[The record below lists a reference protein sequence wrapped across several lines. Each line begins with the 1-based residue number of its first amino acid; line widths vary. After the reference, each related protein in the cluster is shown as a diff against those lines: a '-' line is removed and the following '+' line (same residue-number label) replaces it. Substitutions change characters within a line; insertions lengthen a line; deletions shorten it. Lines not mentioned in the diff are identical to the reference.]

1 MRHRVAGSMFAA
13 VLVVAGLGAQ
23 AGAQPSGPSGPS
35 RDYVVLYREGAS
47 ATAGA
52 AAVKAAG
59 GVVRS
64 VNTRVGLA
72 QVTSSNPGFLA
83 DVASQA
89 AIDGAS
95 VDRSIGAVPPLPRP
109 KRDDVERDRTVN
121 GAGRAAA
128 PAAIPQTEPLGGL
141 QWDMQM
147 IGATPTGS
155 YRVQRGNPRVL
166 VGIIDTGIDG
176 EHPDIKPNFNRGLS
190 RNFTHDIPLID
201 GPCADETDHSCSD
214 PNNVD
219 DNGHGTHV
227 AGTVASPINNLGIA
241 GVAPDVTL
249 VNLRAGQDSGF
260 FFLKP
265 SVDALTYAGDIGVD
279 VVNMSFFIDPWL
291 FNCPNNPAD
300 SPAEQQQQRTIV
312 RATQR
317 ALDYAHAHG
326 VTLVAASGNESTDL
340 GHPKTDD
347 ISPDFPPDAAKH
359 RDVTN
364 RCLTM
369 PTEGEH
375 VIAVN
380 SVGPTTR
387 KAYYSNYGLEQSNVA
402 APGGDRRSYFGT
414 EAFNA
419 PENRIVGPYPRNVG
433 EAEGRIGPDGLPTDP
448 LVVRNCDH
456 GVCAYYQWVQG
467 TSMASPHAV
476 GVAALIVSQFGTPDP
491 NHPGGLKL
499 DPDRTQQILEQ
510 SATEHACPT
519 PRLFHYPDPD
529 LPPEIYDAFC
539 AGTPEFNGFYGHGIV
554 NALSAVR
561 FGTR

>member
-1 MRHRVAGSMFAA
+1 MAGAMSAG
-13 VLVVAGLGAQ
+13 VLVVAGLGVAGQGAQ
-23 AGAQPSGPSGPS
+23 AGAQSGGATAPTSE
-35 RDYVVLYREGAS
+35 YVVLYRTGAS
-47 ATAGA
+47 AQSGA
-52 AAVKAAG
+52 AAVRAAG
-59 GVVRS
+59 GTVTS

-72 QVTSSNPGFLA
+72 QVRSSNPNFVA
-83 DVASQA
+83 DVSRRP

-95 VDRSIGAVPPLPRP
+95 ADRSIGYAPPVPTP
-109 KRDDVERDRTVN
+109 KRDSVERDPTVS
-121 GAGRAAA
+121 GPGAA

-155 YRVQRGNPRVL
+155 YRVQRGDRRVL

-176 EHPDIKPNFNRGLS
+176 EHPDIKPNFDRADS

-201 GPCADETDHSCSD
+201 GPCADEPDHSCKD

-219 DNGHGTHV
+219 EDGHGTHV
-227 AGTVASPINNLGIA
+227 AGTVASPINGLGIA
-241 GVAPDVTL
+241 GVAPNVTL

-265 SVDALTYAGDIGVD
+265 TVDALTYAGDIGVD
-279 VVNMSFFIDPWL
+279 VANMSYFIDPWL
-291 FNCPNNPAD
+291 YNCPGNAAD
-300 SPAEQQQQRTIV
+300 SPAEQRQQRTIV

-326 VTLVAASGNESTDL
+326 VTLVSASGNEATDL
-340 GHPKTDD
+340 GHPKVDE
-347 ISPDFPPDAAKH
+347 ISPDFPPGTEKT
-359 RDVTN
+359 RNVSN

-375 VIAVN
+375 VIVVN
-380 SVGPTTR
+380 SVGPTGR
-387 KAYYSNYGLEQSNVA
+387 KAYYSNYGLEQSDVA

-414 EAFNA
+414 EAYNA
-419 PENRIVGPYPRNVG
+419 PENRILGPYPRNVA
-433 EAEGRIGPDGLPTDP
+433 EAAGVLDPDGNPTTP
-448 LVVRNCDH
+448 LVVRNCEH
-456 GVCAYYQWVQG
+456 GVCAYYQWIQG

-491 NHPGGLKL
+491 AHRGGLTL
-499 DPDRTQQILEQ
+499 APDRTREILLG
-510 SATEHACPT
+510 SAAEHACPT

-529 LPPEIYDAFC
+529 LPPEIYNAFC
-539 AGTPEFNGFYGHGIV
+539 AGSPDFNGFYGYGIV
-554 NALSAVR
+554 NALAAVR